1 MAKKFSRESD
11 SVFVAAADTDD
22 SSQEEEEKVWKK
34 LFDLFAE
41 PVTPTS
47 WERDTQN
54 EKVETVDIEVNEG
67 LGSLMLG
74 YTQQWKPDS

>member
-11 SVFVAAADTDD
+11 SGFVAAADTDD
-22 SSQEEEEKVWKK
+22 SSQKKTKRKFEKK

-54 EKVETVDIEVNEG
+54 EKVETVDAEVNEG
-67 LGSLMLG
+67 SRAREA
-74 YTQQWKPDS
+74 WR